1 MTDNPDEGSTSDGD
15 ELLLHLGKLIV
26 TWNDLETLIRQVLY
40 TLSDRDILT
49 AAILMADMSITG
61 LMNVL
66 RPLAFKYDEWQRAMF
81 VDLQSERRLR
91 DYLGPRQIEPVAPH
105 VNHLIEFTDRLR
117 EYRNFYIHGINRP
130 RPGKG
135 FRARTQ
141 TARTKFVIFEQP
153 ITLADLQILTSEI
166 ERCIGYGFKVI
177 DAVVMAREHMSSR
190 DVGPPTWP
198 EKPLLP
204 DRLKKLPRSQQDA

>member
-105 VNHLIEFTDRLR
+105 
-117 EYRNFYIHGINRP
+117 
-130 RPGKG
+130 
-135 FRARTQ
+135 
-141 TARTKFVIFEQP
+141 
-153 ITLADLQILTSEI
+153 
-166 ERCIGYGFKVI
+166 
-177 DAVVMAREHMSSR
+177 
-190 DVGPPTWP
+190 
-198 EKPLLP
+198 
-204 DRLKKLPRSQQDA
+204 